1 MSEQS
6 VDRER
11 VVDEVEARAVI
22 RRERL
27 LLLML
32 ASVQFTS
39 IVDFMI
45 IMPLGPQLMRALK
58 IDPPRFGLIVSSYT
72 IAAGVVGLLASS
84 VLDRYGRKSAFLTLY
99 TGFLLGTLLCGLATT
114 YSGLLAAR
122 ILTGAFGGIMGGMAL
137 AIIGDVIPEH
147 RRGRATGVLM
157 SAFACASV
165 VGVPVGLSLGTA
177 YGWETPFLILAG
189 LGAPILLVAARVMPP
204 LRDHLENATRVS
216 PLKKLGET
224 FSRPNHLR
232 AFALTVTMMLGGFA
246 VIPYISVYF
255 VANVGVTEEE
265 LPWVYVVGGLLTLF
279 GAPIIGKLADRF
291 GKLQVFRIVAG
302 VSALFM
308 LVLTNLPPV
317 GLAVAT
323 AVSGL
328 LMVSNAGRMVAA
340 MAMITGSVEPARR
353 GGFMSANSAVQHM
366 STGLGAYIGGLLL
379 AEAADHRL
387 LHFNRVGYIAVA
399 STLLSIWFAGRVR
412 PSNWR
417 PAREAPAAESTMVEE
432 TQALASR

>member
-1 MSEQS
+1 MAEQS
-6 VDRER
+6 TDREQSGH
-11 VVDEVEARAVI
+11 EAEARAVV

-45 IMPLGPQLMRALK
+45 IMPLGPQLMRSLK
-58 IDPPRFGLIVSSYT
+58 IDPPQFGLIVSSYT

-99 TGFLLGTLLCGLATT
+99 TGFLLGTLFCGLATT
-114 YSGLLAAR
+114 YPGLLAAR
-122 ILTGAFGGIMGGMAL
+122 ILTGAFGGILGGMAL

-189 LGAPILLVAARVMPP
+189 LGAPILFIAAKTMPP

-216 PLKKLGET
+216 PLRKLAET

-255 VANVGVTEEE
+255 VANVGVTEQE

-279 GAPIIGKLADRF
+279 GAPLIGKLADRF
-291 GKLQVFRIVAG
+291 GKLRVFRIVAS

-323 AVSGL
+323 VVSGL
-328 LMVSNAGRMVAA
+328 LMLSNAGRMVAA

-412 PSNWR
+412 PANWR
-417 PAREAPAAESTMVEE
+417 PAREAPAAGEPRGEE
-432 TQALASR
+432 AQEFARW

>member
-1 MSEQS
+1 LTEG
-6 VDRER
+6 ER
-11 VVDEVEARAVI
+11 LVDEVDGWAAI

-27 LLLML
+27 LILML
-32 ASVQFTS
+32 ASVQLTS

-58 IDPPRFGLIVSSYT
+58 IDPPQFGLIVSSYT

-84 VLDRYGRKSAFLTLY
+84 VLDRFGRKTAFLTLY
-99 TGFLLGTLLCGLATT
+99 SGFLLGTLFCGLSTT
-114 YSGLLAAR
+114 YPALLAAR
-122 ILTGAFGGIMGGMAL
+122 IVTGAFGGIMGGMAL
-137 AIIGDVIPEH
+137 AIIGDVVPEH

-165 VGVPVGLSLGTA
+165 VGVPVGLTLGTA

-189 LGAPILLVAARVMPP
+189 LGAPILLIAAKVMPP
-204 LRDHLENATRVS
+204 LRDHLQDAARVS

-232 AFALTVTMMLGGFA
+232 AFALTATMMLGGFA

-255 VANVGVTEEE
+255 VANVGVTEQE

-279 GAPIIGKLADRF
+279 GAPNIGKLADRF
-291 GKLQVFRIVAG
+291 GKLRVFRIVASI
-302 VSALFM
+302 SALFM
-308 LVLTNLPPV
+308 IVITNLPASP
-317 GLAVAT
+317 LWVAT
-323 AVSGL
+323 LVSGL
-328 LMVSNAGRMVAA
+328 LMLSNSGRMVAA

-366 STGLGAYIGGLLL
+366 ATGSGAYIGGLLL
-379 AEAADHRL
+379 LETADHRL
-387 LHFNRVGYIAVA
+387 LHFDRVGLIAVA
-399 STLLSIWFAGRVR
+399 STALSIWFAGRVR
-412 PSNWR
+412 SATSRP
-417 PAREAPAAESTMVEE
+417 PAREARAAETPTAVEE
-432 TQALASR
+432 AQEPARR

>member
-1 MSEQS
+1 MAE
-6 VDRER
+6 
-11 VVDEVEARAVI
+11 EVEVAGGPDGPAAI

-58 IDPPRFGLIVSSYT
+58 INPPQFGLIVSSYT

-84 VLDRYGRKSAFLTLY
+84 ILDRYGRKSAFLTLY
-99 TGFLLGTLLCGLATT
+99 AGFLLGTLCCGLATT
-114 YSGLLAAR
+114 YHALLAAR
-122 ILTGAFGGIMGGMAL
+122 VATGAFGGILGGMAL
-137 AIIGDVIPEH
+137 AIIGDVVPEY

-189 LGAPILLVAARVMPP
+189 LGAPILLVAAKAMPP
-204 LRDHLENATRVS
+204 LRDHLKDATRVS

-224 FSRPNHLR
+224 FSRSNHLR

-246 VIPYISVYF
+246 VIPYISVYY
-255 VANVGVTEEE
+255 VANVGITEEQ
-265 LPWVYVVGGLLTLF
+265 LPWIYVVGGLLTLF
-279 GAPIIGKLADRF
+279 GAPLIGKLADRF
-291 GKLQVFRIVAG
+291 GKLRVFRIVAS
-302 VSALFM
+302 VSAFFM
-308 LVLTNLPPV
+308 IVLTHLPVSP
-317 GLAVAT
+317 LWVAT

-328 LMVSNAGRMVAA
+328 LMLSNAGRMVAA

-366 STGLGAYIGGLLL
+366 ATGLGAYIGGLLL
-379 AEAADHRL
+379 AESADHRL
-387 LHFNRVGYIAVA
+387 LHFDWVGWIAVA
-399 STLLSIWFAGRVR
+399 STLLSIWFAGMVR
-412 PSNWR
+412 SASWR
-417 PAREAPAAESTMVEE
+417 STREAPTAEAPIVEE
-432 TQALASR
+432 EAQELAPR